1 VGAPVSH
8 PATAVQI
15 PSAMYIRCVS
25 CARDLGRNAEVPGF
39 AVGRRLAF
47 DRGTGRLWVICP
59 HCEEWNLALLET
71 RWEAVEACELLV
83 GEAEARVTGG
93 AMGFARTR
101 GGLQLLRV
109 GGFGRDDIA
118 NWRYGRIIARRR
130 QWALV
135 AMGLVAASV
144 AALSIWAALVSRSEA
159 VGVWCVGV
167 LGYSAWWQYQRAPGA
182 VILGRT
188 SGGRR
193 FLAWGVRLEGVSLHA
208 EALHDESHDAP
219 HGGPEL
225 RVPGLWRDAVYRG
238 RDALEV
244 LARLLARRSW
254 SALGDADV
262 RDAVE
267 QVDRAERPEPQEQS
281 ESRPARS
288 SRRRR
293 KQRGTRGPIPAAP
306 IAPAPLPP
314 APPAWH
320 RIARDAR
327 GGLVMRNLSISE
339 QLALE
344 MAIREEIERRDMQ
357 REAAASRAD
366 WTAADEVGR
375 ISDDLLLP
383 ERIWAWL
390 RTRARGR

>member
-1 VGAPVSH
+1 MSLR
-8 PATAVQI
+8 ATEGQI
-15 PSAMYIRCVS
+15 PSAMYTQCVS
-25 CARDLGRNAEVPGF
+25 CDRDLGRNAEVPGF
-39 AVGRRLAF
+39 AVGRRIAF
-47 DRGTGRLWVICP
+47 DRETGRLWVVCP
-59 HCEEWNLALLET
+59 HCEEWNLAHLET
-71 RWEAVEACELLV
+71 RWEAVEACERLV
-83 GEAEARVTGG
+83 DEAEARVTGG

-109 GGFGRDDIA
+109 GGFGRDEIA

-130 QWALV
+130 RWALV

-144 AALSIWAALVSRSEA
+144 AALSIWAALISRSEA
-159 VGVWCVGV
+159 IGVWCVGV
-167 LGYSAWWQYQRAPGA
+167 LGYSAWWQYQRAPSA

-193 FLAWGVRLEGVSLHA
+193 FLAWGARLESVRLNVESS
-208 EALHDESHDAP
+208 HDE
-219 HGGPEL
+219 PEL
-225 RVPGLWRDAVYRG
+225 FVPGLWRDGVYRG

-254 SALGDADV
+254 SALGEADV
-262 RDAVE
+262 HDAVE
-267 QVDRAERPEPQEQS
+267 RVDRAERHVPP
-281 ESRPARS
+281 PPP
-288 SRRRR
+288 RRRR
-293 KQRGTRGPIPAAP
+293 KKAVTRAPLTSPPPPPAAWQRLAREASGGFVMSNLA
-306 IAPAPLPP
+306 IA
-314 APPAWH
+314 
-320 RIARDAR
+320 
-327 GGLVMRNLSISE
+327 E

-344 MAIREEIERRDMQ
+344 MAIREELERRDME
-357 REAAASRAD
+357 REAAASRGE